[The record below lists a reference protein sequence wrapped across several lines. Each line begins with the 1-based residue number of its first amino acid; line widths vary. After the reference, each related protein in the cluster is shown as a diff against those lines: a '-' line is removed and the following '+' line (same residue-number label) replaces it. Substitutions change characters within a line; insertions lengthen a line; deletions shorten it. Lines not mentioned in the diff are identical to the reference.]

1 MFSNMERSVIGK
13 VMATDKT
20 PTTIDEFWFWTSKDL
35 IINPFDVVCV
45 QHIDNSITYGV
56 VEEISHI
63 TDSES
68 FLANFLSS
76 DFGSLSK
83 EAVGNTN
90 RLGMNCVK
98 ARVTGNNKN
107 LFIPVHEGAL
117 VSSAS
122 SRDITE
128 ALGLNKISNPSVV
141 GYINMYEGSKNI
153 DRITLP
159 VNVDRRFLIGPE
171 GAHLNI
177 SGISGLAAKT
187 SYAMFLLNALLQAQK
202 KEGDVKSAHI
212 IFNVKGCDLLA
223 MDEEPDNGIS
233 EDLKKSY
240 AELGLEAKPFENVTY
255 YYPKGIKD
263 EVISY
268 VQPEHYKC
276 QRKLGKAYQYSFTY
290 EDNKDDIDLLF
301 ADIDDSTQTIESII
315 NYILSEREFNELV
328 HWNSFIDKVKTK
340 TQSGVAGANKDITVA
355 SWRKFSRIINKII
368 YKNTLFPSARRSD
381 YQVDIKTAIANLK
394 QGDTIVIDIAKLSEG
409 EQAFVFGSVMRAVQD
424 LRFSNQIDNE
434 KLPERVILFVD
445 ELNKYA
451 SSDLPKN
458 SPIVKTLLDI
468 AERGRS
474 LGIVLFAAEQFKSA
488 IHDRVKGNCSTHAYG
503 RTNAI
508 EISKPDYRY
517 IPNVYKNMMPR
528 LKQGEY
534 ILQNPVFTS
543 VLKIQFPLP
552 AYKQFK

>member
-1 MFSNMERSVIGK
+1 MERSVIGK
-13 VMATDKT
+13 VMATEKT

-45 QHIDNSITYGV
+45 QHVDNSITYGV

-98 ARVTGNNKN
+98 AKVTGNNKN
-107 LFIPVHEGAL
+107 LFTPVHEGSL
-117 VSSAS
+117 VSSATTS
-122 SRDITE
+122 DITE

-159 VNVDRRFLIGPE
+159 VKVDRRFLIGPE

-187 SYAMFLLNALLQAQK
+187 SYAMFLLNALLQEQK
-202 KEGDVKSAHI
+202 KEGDIKSAHI

-223 MDEEPDNGIS
+223 MDEEPDCGIS
-233 EDLKKSY
+233 EGLKKAY

-255 YYPKGIKD
+255 YYPQGCTKD

-268 VQPEHYKC
+268 VQLEHYKN
-276 QRKLGKAYQYSFTY
+276 QQKLKKAYQYSFTY
-290 EDNKDDIDLLF
+290 EDNKEDIDLLF

-315 NYILSEREFNELV
+315 NYILSEREFSDLKD
-328 HWNSFIDKVKTK
+328 WNYFIDKVKTK
-340 TQSGVAGANKDITVA
+340 TQAGVSGSNKDITVA
-355 SWRKFSRIINKII
+355 SWRKFSRII
-368 YKNTLFPSARRSD
+368 YKVISRNPLFPKARLSD
-381 YQVDIKTAIANLK
+381 HQVDIKESIKNLK
-394 QGDTIVIDIAKLSEG
+394 QGETMVIDIAKLSEG

-424 LRFSNQIDNE
+424 LRFSSQADNE

-451 SSDLPKN
+451 SSDLPKS
-458 SPIVKTLLDI
+458 SPIVKTLLDV

-474 LGIVLFAAEQFKSA
+474 LGIVLFSAEQFKSA